1 MKRSNSLTSRFI
13 RDKSSHEMYET
24 FIDDIL
30 QKGYTRKADIE
41 QVGKV
46 WYIPLHGVTHPA
58 KPGKGRVFFNWSAEF
73 GRKVLNLVQVKR
85 GTHCTY
91 G

>member
-1 MKRSNSLTSRFI
+1 MKRSNSLTRRFI

-46 WYIPLHGVTHPA
+46 WYIPLH
-58 KPGKGRVFFNWSAEF
+58 
-73 GRKVLNLVQVKR
+73 
-85 GTHCTY
+85 
-91 G
+91 